1 MRHKQQLKSIS
12 VFVSLR
18 KVEVSLSEIG
28 FLLVGSSTIVADGKF
43 WKKMLYINGK
53 ELISVSEEIGD
64 AYPKDPII
72 TICGSK
78 NTILKVMDGVKN

>member
-1 MRHKQQLKSIS
+1 MQYKQQLKSIS
-12 VFVSLR
+12 VLVPLK

-43 WKKMLYINGK
+43 WKKMLYING
-53 ELISVSEEIGD
+53 EETISVSEEIGD
-64 AYPKDPII
+64 AYHKDPII

-78 NTILKVMDGVKN
+78 NTILKVMDVVKN